1 MHEPLGSFHFE
12 LYNIHDFLLASES
25 ITIHAMQPVI
35 CHNFNFN
42 LFQGIY
48 ETIYMTYE
56 TLYINHDLSV
66 LMHLYE
72 YSLLQHYCGILT

>member
-35 CHNFNFN
+35 CQNFNFN

-48 ETIYMTYE
+48 ETIYNIYDM
-56 TLYINHDLSV
+56 
-66 LMHLYE
+66 
-72 YSLLQHYCGILT
+72 